1 MMPGGSSA
9 TPGDTPKTEPPMSLL
24 GAAGPAGS
32 AALDVSSEVKE
43 ETPLTTHSAISVAEG
58 ARRREQ
64 YCVSVRVI
72 TERDQKPLQAYAWNE
87 GLLNDFFKA
96 TIGLPHSV
104 IITSPTECVIF
115 APARSNGLGM
125 SFDDSIKYC
134 HTLSGM
140 HKWVGQAVQ
149 VTALQ
154 QTVKEGQYDISRTRE
169 FTHERTKS
177 RLAQLHAAVP
187 TPATSSPVCSPRH
200 SQPSAMEPPCGC
212 GMTRRADRQY
222 VQETLRNMGNLAL
235 DVPRTRDEP
244 QRQISTPEAGQYDS
258 ADQDPEEDDLAA
270 ELDFDSEESDTEA
283 IGNFGRS
290 TVAERRRRRN
300 RAMRRDRAR
309 AR

>member
-1 MMPGGSSA
+1 MPGKSSA
-9 TPGDTPKTEPPMSLL
+9 TPGDTPKMEPPTSLL

-32 AALDVSSEVKE
+32 AALDVSSEVKG
-43 ETPLTTHSAISVAEG
+43 ETPLTTHSTVSVAEG

-64 YCVSVRVI
+64 YCVSVRVV
-72 TERDQKPLQAYAWNE
+72 TERDQKPLQTYAWNE

-104 IITSPTECVIF
+104 IITSPMECVIF
-115 APARSNGLGM
+115 APGHSNGLGM

-140 HKWVGQAVQ
+140 HQWVGHAVQ

-154 QTVKEGQYDISRTRE
+154 RTVKEGQYDISRARE

-187 TPATSSPVCSPRH
+187 TPATSSPVGSPRH
-200 SQPSAMEPPCGC
+200 SQPSAMEPPRGR
-212 GMTRRADRQY
+212 GMTRRADRLY

-235 DVPRTRDEP
+235 DVPRT
-244 QRQISTPEAGQYDS
+244 
-258 ADQDPEEDDLAA
+258 
-270 ELDFDSEESDTEA
+270 
-283 IGNFGRS
+283 
-290 TVAERRRRRN
+290 
-300 RAMRRDRAR
+300 
-309 AR
+309 